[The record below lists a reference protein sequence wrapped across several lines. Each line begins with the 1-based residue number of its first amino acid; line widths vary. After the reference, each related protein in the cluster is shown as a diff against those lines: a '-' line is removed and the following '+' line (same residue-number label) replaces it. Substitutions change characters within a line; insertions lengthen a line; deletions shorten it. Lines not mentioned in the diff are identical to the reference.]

1 MFSLGLKILSFI
13 ITIMVCFTSWTM
25 EHPEDHG
32 IGAMV
37 SILEIA
43 SIEPSN
49 GATAIN
55 STLPQ
60 SSSAENSGSLV
71 HYIVY
76 DSCLDDIEELL
87 RKNHLDV
94 SISGYYGRKSIHL
107 IFLLNDK
114 ELLSIVVQ
122 AGRILEARKIVCF
135 SEALYETLSKE
146 AISLASSLRYNL
158 RYLLTPSKLAKTDV
172 PLNALDN
179 DPTHSNYGDEL
190 PLHRAALSGDEEL
203 IRLLID
209 NGMPLD
215 VIDQRGF
222 QAIHR
227 AVEYGQLNIV
237 KVLVDKGARIDAQ
250 VRRIGWQPIHIASRE
265 NQLEM
270 IQWLLEH
277 GADINAWDGDG
288 DQPAH
293 HAARQGN
300 REMIRFLLEHGARV
314 ATKCKRSTLWRS
326 VTQPS
331 LDSSSIH
338 YAALQGD
345 LERVRFLVEEQGVSV
360 SEEDRYGAHPIHYAM
375 ESGQGDLVMY
385 LINKDAYLLPSDHN
399 LREPLFYAL
408 AAGRVE
414 MLEKVKN
421 SYRCWRILTRDG
433 FGETPITY
441 AFSYDPSICNLA
453 SSLICRGQG
462 IRLMYAA
469 AKGGCRKVLENL
481 VASGEDITVCDDNG
495 LQALHY
501 AAAGRYGK
509 KELIDWLI
517 TVGGD
522 INAQDA
528 RGWTALHHAV
538 HAGDSMMVD
547 FLLEKGAKPNIRSF
561 DSDGNRTADKVI
573 NPETAGG
580 RGPSI
585 TKAILAAQQSYG
597 ERKGWLSGLKSFIG
611 L

>member
-1 MFSLGLKILSFI
+1 MFSLGLRILSFI
-13 ITIMVCFTSWTM
+13 ITIVVCFTSWTM

-32 IGAMV
+32 ITGAMA

-43 SIEPSN
+43 SIELRN

-71 HYIVY
+71 HVY

-94 SISGYYGRKSIHL
+94 SISGYYGRKPIHL
-107 IFLLNDK
+107 IFLLKDK

-135 SEALYETLSKE
+135 SEALYETLSKG
-146 AISLASSLRYNL
+146 AIPLASRLRYSL

-179 DPTHSNYGDEL
+179 DPAHSNYGDEL
-190 PLHRAALSGDEEL
+190 PLHRAALSGDEAL

-237 KVLVDKGARIDAQ
+237 KVLVDKGARVGAQ
-250 VRRIGWQPIHIASRE
+250 VRRIGWQPIHIAARE

-270 IQWLLEH
+270 VSWLLDQ

-288 DQPAH
+288 DQPSH

-300 REMIRFLLEHGARV
+300 REMIRFLLARGARV
-314 ATKCKRSTLWRS
+314 ATKCKRSALWLLGS
-326 VTQPS
+326 QPS

-345 LERVRFLVEEQGVSV
+345 LERVRSLVEQGVSV
-360 SEEDRYGAHPIHYAM
+360 EEKDAYGVRPIHYAM
-375 ESGQGDLVMY
+375 ASGQADLVMY
-385 LINKDAYLLPSDHN
+385 LIAKDIDLLPDDHN

-414 MLEKVKN
+414 MLEKVKS
-421 SYRCWRILTRDG
+421 SYHYYWRILTLDS
-433 FGETPITY
+433 FNSTPMHY
-441 AFSYDPSICNLA
+441 AYSYDPAICCLA
-453 SSLICRGQG
+453 SRICLKGGAQRLI
-462 IRLMYAA
+462 YAA
-469 AKGGCRKVLENL
+469 AQSGCRKVLENL
-481 VASGEDITVCDDNG
+481 VASGEDITVCDENG
-495 LQALHY
+495 KNVLQY
-501 AAAGRYGK
+501 AEEAHYGK

-517 TVGGD
+517 AMGGFP
-522 INAQDA
+522 
-528 RGWTALHHAV
+528 L
-538 HAGDSMMVD
+538 
-547 FLLEKGAKPNIRSF
+547 
-561 DSDGNRTADKVI
+561 
-573 NPETAGG
+573 
-580 RGPSI
+580 
-585 TKAILAAQQSYG
+585 
-597 ERKGWLSGLKSFIG
+597 GL
-611 L
+611 